1 MAMNWDLLKQLYLKN
16 NQASQ
21 LYSLAL
27 NLARIQTLAHNGVDS
42 AAAKHLVRESQFF
55 IEWTVP
61 TISLEVEIDFATELV
76 DLQRLL
82 SRWKLHWEEQWDNE
96 SKRLTIVQE
105 LQPWCDLLQNR
116 YECLTRTAS

>member
-27 NLARIQTLAHNGVDS
+27 NLARIQTLAQNGVDR
-42 AAAKHLVRESQFF
+42 AAAKHLIRESQFF
-55 IEWTVP
+55 IEWSVP
-61 TISLEVEIDFATELV
+61 TLDLEVEIDFATELV

-82 SRWKLHWEEQWDNE
+82 SRWKLHWEEQWDDE
-96 SKRLTIVQE
+96 PKRLSLVKD
-105 LQPWCDLLQNR
+105 LQPWCDLLQQR
-116 YECLTRTAS
+116 YDRLTLAA

>member
-27 NLARIQTLAHNGVDS
+27 NLARIQTLAQNGVDR

-61 TISLEVEIDFATELV
+61 TLDLEVEIEFATELV

-82 SRWKLHWEEQWDNE
+82 SRWKLHWEEHWENE
-96 SKRLTIVQE
+96 LKRLAIVKD
-105 LQPWCDLLQNR
+105 LQPWCDRLQHR
-116 YECLTRTAS
+116 CDLLTRAAS